1 VYFGNLIVYLV
12 LLLPHA
18 EQNLVSLGLSVN
30 GDSAVGYAIL
40 VVLIVALALAALFFG
55 LRQKER
61 KINKILQSRNRELA
75 EQKKEQDSM
84 LKVVEALNSQ
94 LQAQNNTMK
103 HVAIVS
109 ITDLDGRIVNVNEN
123 FLIASG
129 YERDEVLGKR
139 HDFLI
144 SGSHS
149 KEFYRELWQTLKSGN
164 TWRGE
169 ICNRNKEGG
178 LYWSD
183 TAIAPIL
190 DENEKP
196 KQYFSLQFEITKRKR
211 YEEQLKAQKEQM
223 AEMNSLKD
231 KLFSIVSHDFRS
243 PLNSLRGTLSLYL
256 HGLLSQED
264 MNQIGSSL
272 LNKLDTTSNMLD
284 NLLHWARNQMEG
296 MKVQPSR
303 INLYEL
309 VQENI
314 DLIKMPAEKK
324 GVRIIGH
331 VEDPTWVS
339 GDIEMVKLV
348 VRNLLS
354 NALKF
359 SKVGGEISITS
370 TKDQG
375 KIITCVKDQG
385 IGIETEKIKK
395 LFSLETQPSK
405 GTSDEIGIGLGLSLC
420 KDFVER
426 NKGEIWVES
435 KINEGS
441 AFYFSLNQS

>member
-1 VYFGNLIVYLV
+1 VYSANIICGSV
-12 LLLPHA
+12 LFIHGAGQIILNIGFSINA
-18 EQNLVSLGLSVN
+18 
-30 GDSAVGYAIL
+30 DSILKYGILTAVI
-40 VVLIVALALAALFFG
+40 ISVALAAFFFR

-61 KINKILQSRNRELA
+61 KINKILQQRNRELA
-75 EQKKEQDSM
+75 EQKKEQESM

-109 ITDLDGRIVNVNEN
+109 ITDLDGRIINVNEN
-123 FLIASG
+123 FLVASG
-129 YERDEVLGKR
+129 YERDEILGKR

-144 SGSHS
+144 SGLHS
-149 KEFYRELWQTLKSGN
+149 KKFYQELWETLTAGK

-169 ICNRNKEGG
+169 ICNKNKNGG

-211 YEEQLKAQKEQM
+211 YEEQLKTQKEQM
-223 AEMNSLKD
+223 TEMNSLKD

-256 HGLLSQED
+256 DGNLSPED
-264 MNQIGSSL
+264 MNQMGSSL
-272 LNKLDTTSNMLD
+272 LSKLDTTSNMLD

-296 MKVQPSR
+296 IKVKQTR
-303 INLYEL
+303 INLFDL
-309 VQENI
+309 VRENI
-314 DLIKMPAEKK
+314 ELIKIQAEKK
-324 GVRIIGH
+324 GVRIRNG
-331 VEDPTWVS
+331 VEDPTWVL
-339 GDIEMVKLV
+339 GDTEMIKLV

-359 SKVGGEISITS
+359 SRVSGEISVTS
-370 TKDQG
+370 ERDQE
-375 KIITCVKDQG
+375 KMITCVSDQG
-385 IGIETEKIKK
+385 VGIEPEKIET
-395 LFSLETQPSK
+395 LFTLKASPSK
-405 GTSDEIGIGLGLSLC
+405 GTSDEMGIGLGLSLC
-420 KDFVER
+420 KDFIER
-426 NKGEIWVES
+426 NKGTIRVES
-435 KINEGS
+435 KVNEGS
-441 AFYFSLNQS
+441 SFYFSLPIA